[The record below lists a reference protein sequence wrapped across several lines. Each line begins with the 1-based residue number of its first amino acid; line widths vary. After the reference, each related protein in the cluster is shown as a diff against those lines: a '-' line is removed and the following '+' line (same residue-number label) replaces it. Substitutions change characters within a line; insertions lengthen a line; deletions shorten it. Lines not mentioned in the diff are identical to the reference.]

1 MTTPRRYHLA
11 RQVVAGALAAS
22 GLQPH
27 PASGLPAPHA
37 TDRKRL
43 RAAGVLAGDTVD
55 PSLTTALGVLAAP
68 GRGVRVSVNRAGK
81 QGWVETRHNAT
92 TGEAAVVDW
101 AERGGDVDL
110 AVFESAAQAA
120 ILVDEL
126 LGLTDFVAGEPTLR
140 YELSLPGFVALCAA
154 ADRIQQAAL
163 VNRLERAL
171 RPPPVLSASDLAT
184 LVADGLRTDDTRWAI
199 TAVAGAAPTAVGIG
213 AESLEAG
220 LAELLRARLVE
231 KTPAGPVLSGTGFVV
246 ADSLSRLI
254 TTGLLTVAVAGPGH
268 AATATPITMFRCAT
282 AIWAV
287 LWHGDGSSGV
297 AVTLLELDAT
307 AALGIVLDLLGD
319 MEIAPEAPP
328 AAAAPPAAVPAAAV
342 PAAAGPAEVA
352 AIPEEPRLAGM
363 CSGCGS
369 NVWLVDWRCSKGHPR
384 EAVSGWYDP
393 ASGTRVTPPWLGTP
407 IPPPPPPPDR

>member
-1 MTTPRRYHLA
+1 VTIPRRYHLA

-27 PASGLPAPHA
+27 PASGLPAPNA
-37 TDRKRL
+37 ADRKRL
-43 RAAGVLAGDTVD
+43 RAAGVLAGDTID

-68 GRGVRVSVNRAGK
+68 GRVLRVRVNRAGTP
-81 QGWVETRHNAT
+81 GWVETRLT
-92 TGEAAVVDW
+92 TTPGETAVVAW
-101 AERGGDVDL
+101 AEREGDFDL
-110 AVFESAAQAA
+110 AVFESAGQAA

-126 LGLTDFVAGEPTLR
+126 LGITDFVAGEPKLR

-184 LVADGLRTDDTRWAI
+184 LVADGLRSDDTRWVI

-231 KTPAGPVLSGTGFVV
+231 KTPAGLGLSGTGFVV
-246 ADSLSRLI
+246 ADSLSRVL
-254 TTGLLTVAVAGPGH
+254 TTGLLTVGVAGPGS
-268 AATATPITMFRCAT
+268 AATATPITMLRCAT
-282 AIWAV
+282 AIWTV
-287 LWHGDGSSGV
+287 LWHGDGTSGV
-297 AVTLLELDAT
+297 AVTLLELDAS

-319 MEIAPEAPP
+319 MEIVPEAPLAAIASP
-328 AAAAPPAAVPAAAV
+328 AAG
-342 PAAAGPAEVA
+342 PAAAGPAETAPV
-352 AIPEEPRLAGM
+352 PEQPRLAGM
-363 CSGCGS
+363 CAECGS

-393 ASGTRVTPPWLGTP
+393 ASGTRVKPPWLVV
-407 IPPPPPPPDR
+407 PPPPPPPPPPP